1 MSVVLLGMYC
11 LCHSMVLGLLDM
23 RVIEL
28 KCIHKTNISMI
39 GTFSFIG
46 TFC

>member
-11 LCHSMVLGLLDM
+11 LYRSMVPGLLNM

-39 GTFSFIG
+39 RTFFFIG